1 MCAAGERGK
10 LCRVKVAVLRPFV
23 IVSRRPPPRPRA
35 VRRHLFPPEDRRRMK
50 MKQEGKRGRFCSVGT
65 PTHIHSTRHSME
77 PQSVPPPPAAAHALV
92 EAACVAVQACRRGQL
107 ARRRVLALLNA
118 RADVRDAHRTPRPAA
133 RRAAPAP
140 PAAAVGHRG
149 ERGEASAELHV
160 HRQRAGDIADGT
172 RRRAAEA
179 EARRGAASPCRNS
192 RRSADSET
200 DDSDDDVDDELLAA
214 TCLELRAWARCCPE
228 SRGIA
233 ALLAECEG
241 PAQDDQLAI
250 TCAELQELTL
260 HSEAHGPAHA
270 QLTSLLGECNHGRAA
285 RANHALGAA
294 ADTQALASTIDE
306 LRALSGGDDSLALAA
321 LVSECTAEAV
331 RREIMSRTA
340 AVGELLATGREMNRL
355 LSTAAAARGSGS
367 SPLSRQLHGLR
378 EECEREVRSRHPDRA
393 GAPAEAGVG

>member
-1 MCAAGERGK
+1 M
-10 LCRVKVAVLRPFV
+10 
-23 IVSRRPPPRPRA
+23 
-35 VRRHLFPPEDRRRMK
+35 
-50 MKQEGKRGRFCSVGT
+50 
-65 PTHIHSTRHSME
+65 
-77 PQSVPPPPAAAHALV
+77 
-92 EAACVAVQACRRGQL
+92 
-107 ARRRVLALLNA
+107 
-118 RADVRDAHRTPRPAA
+118 
-133 RRAAPAP
+133 
-140 PAAAVGHRG
+140 
-149 ERGEASAELHV
+149 
-160 HRQRAGDIADGT
+160 
-172 RRRAAEA
+172 
-179 EARRGAASPCRNS
+179 
-192 RRSADSET
+192 
-200 DDSDDDVDDELLAA
+200 
-214 TCLELRAWARCCPE
+214 
-228 SRGIA
+228 
-233 ALLAECEG
+233 LAECEG

-250 TCAELQELTL
+250 TCAELQELAL
-260 HSEAHGPAHA
+260 HSEEHGPAHA